1 MTKQTN
7 KKHNFRKGL
16 ALVLVG
22 MTALTTVPMSVAAAS
37 LPVEV
42 TSSSVASINKLST
55 SLTLGV
61 GEAYFTEQGT
71 YKSSNSSVASID
83 SNGTITAKKIGT
95 TTITGKTARGSQVS
109 CKLTVK
115 AAPTSIKLNTS
126 NFTLGVGESFTIA
139 ESTNSGSYAKA
150 FTWSSSNS
158 AVATITKGSANKATI
173 KAVGVG
179 TTTISVTTYNGKTA
193 SLTLTVKA
201 APQSVNLN
209 TGNFTLGVGEKFT
222 IAESTNSGSYA
233 KAFTWSS
240 SNSSV
245 ATIAK
250 DKANKAIITANKV
263 GTTNITI
270 KTYNGVTKT
279 IKLTVK
285 KAPTSVT
292 INTGNFTL
300 GVGEK
305 FEIKQNSPSDCYA
318 KGFTWSS
325 SNSSVATVT
334 KGSAN
339 RAEVVAKKVGTAN
352 ITIRTY
358 NGKTA
363 TIKVSVKKAP
373 TSVKINT
380 GNLTL
385 DIGKTAEI
393 KQNSPSDCYAKE
405 FTWSSSNPSVAT
417 VTKGS
422 ANKATV
428 KAVSAGTAN
437 ITITTYNGKTA
448 TIKVTVN
455 GAQKPTDPVTDPTEP
470 PTTPPTDPV
479 TPTEPPTEKVWIV
492 DEPEQVIHRPAYQE
506 LGGQMCND
514 CGLMMICTFFEN
526 ENSNGYLFNSDL
538 ELVMKGDWKT
548 VDKAF
553 DDDGFNH
560 IYTGGVGAYHSVVF
574 WCEMSEDNTSIVR
587 VVPKEESNHW
597 SYSDYWE
604 DCTTIEGIDR
614 LGEKVTLRYIPPKTT
629 IIPEQ
634 GHWEYREVK

>member
-22 MTALTTVPMSVAAAS
+22 MTALTTVPMSAAAAS

-42 TSSSVASINKLST
+42 TLSSVSSINKLST

-95 TTITGKTARGSQVS
+95 TTITGKTVYGEKIN
-109 CKLTVK
+109 CKLKVK
-115 AAPTSIKLNTS
+115 AAPTSVKLNS
-126 NFTLGVGESFTIA
+126 GNFTLGVGETFTIKQ
-139 ESTNSGSYAKA
+139 NSPSNCYANA

-158 AVATITKGSANKATI
+158 SVATIAKDKANRAIIKAT
-173 KAVGVG
+173 GVG

-270 KTYNGVTKT
+270 KLYNGVTKT
-279 IKLTVK
+279 IKLTVR
-285 KAPTSVT
+285 KAPTSVK

-300 GVGEK
+300 GVDEK

-339 RAEVVAKKVGTAN
+339 KAEVVAKKVGTAN
-352 ITIRTY
+352 ITIKTY

-363 TIKVSVKKAP
+363 TIKVTVKKAP

-393 KQNSPSDCYAKE
+393 KQNSPSDCYAKS
-405 FTWSSSNPSVAT
+405 FTWSSSNPAVAT

-455 GAQKPTDPVTDPTEP
+455 GAQKPTDPVTDPTTPITDPTEPSTP
-470 PTTPPTDPV
+470 PTTDPV
-479 TPTEPPTEKVWIV
+479 TPTDAPTEPTTEKVWVV
-492 DEPEQVIHRPAYQE
+492 DHPAYLYASRAICNICGADINDNISQHDDYHIA
-506 LGGQMCND
+506 LGEGDLFSYGVRSRWCEVKD
-514 CGLMMICTFFEN
+514 FVY
-526 ENSNGYLFNSDL
+526 NSDGYLIGYTCVETLPQGESPEIPSD
-538 ELVMKGDWKT
+538 E
-548 VDKAF
+548 
-553 DDDGFNH
+553 
-560 IYTGGVGAYHSVVF
+560 IQ
-574 WCEMSEDNTSIVR
+574 R
-587 VVPKEESNHW
+587 
-597 SYSDYWE
+597 
-604 DCTTIEGIDR
+604 IEGYNQAS
-614 LGEKVTLRYIPPKTT
+614 EKYYTLRYIPEK
-629 IIPEQ
+629 